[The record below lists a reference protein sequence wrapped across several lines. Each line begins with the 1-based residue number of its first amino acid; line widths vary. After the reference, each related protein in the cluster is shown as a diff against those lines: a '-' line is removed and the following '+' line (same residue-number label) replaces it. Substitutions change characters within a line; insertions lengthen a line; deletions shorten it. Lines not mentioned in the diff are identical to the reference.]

1 MTIINKLGPRHDA
14 RARELGFADRKEMRA
29 AVASIASNL
38 SVEDYESLL
47 PDEMTT
53 LLREYALRNQ
63 PKTGN

>member
-38 SVEDYESLL
+38 SVEDYENLL
-47 PDEMTT
+47 PDEMAT
-53 LLREYALRNQ
+53 LLRVHAHRDSRR
-63 PKTGN
+63 